1 MTARAKKDPPLD
13 ARRVLV
19 VSPQPF
25 YEDRGTP
32 IAILQLL
39 TALTSLGYQADLLT
53 YPIGASPELP
63 GVRYFRSANPLGF
76 RSVPV
81 GFSFRKLV
89 LDTTI
94 VVSLFQ
100 RVRRDRYDVIHAVE
114 EGAYPAAIA
123 ARWLRVPLVYDMASS
138 LPEQLTRHWLL
149 GTRPV
154 QQVLRACER
163 WLLQRAEQVIAST
176 GLAGK
181 VAAVAPDAAVREW
194 TFCAQPRP
202 AVTQATSSA
211 IRRELELGPADRV
224 VMYAGTF
231 AQYQGV
237 DLLLQAAAELCKSRE
252 DVSFVLVGG
261 YPGEQESVRRAV
273 GDLGLDARV
282 RVLGR
287 RSREETALMLQ
298 IADVVTS
305 PRRFGGNFPLKIFDY
320 MEAGRPIVATDIP
333 THRMV
338 LDERCAV
345 LTPSSPSCLAEGIAR
360 LLDNADLATDLTAA
374 ASEVAAERFG
384 WRAFVSLVADLYVD
398 ALASAQAPGAVN
410 RPQPAGGRA
419 VAAGGAEQ

>member
-1 MTARAKKDPPLD
+1 
-13 ARRVLV
+13 V

-39 TALTSLGYQADLLT
+39 TALTSLDYQADLLT

-63 GVRYFRSANPLGF
+63 GVRYFRCANPLGF

-89 LDTTI
+89 LDAAI
-94 VVSLFQ
+94 VVSLVE

-114 EGAYPAAIA
+114 EGAYPAALA
-123 ARWLRVPLVYDMASS
+123 ARWLGVPLVYDMASS
-138 LPEQLTRHWLL
+138 LPEQLGRHWFL
-149 GTRPV
+149 GTRPM
-154 QQVLRACER
+154 QRMLQTFER
-163 WLLQRAEQVIAST
+163 WLLRRAEQVVAST
-176 GLAGK
+176 GLADK
-181 VAAVAPDAAVREW
+181 VAAVAPHTSVREW

-202 AVTQATSSA
+202 TMTAATTAAV
-211 IRRELELGPADRV
+211 RRELELSPTDRV
-224 VMYAGTF
+224 VMYTGTF
-231 AQYQGV
+231 AEYQGI
-237 DLLLQAAAELCKSRE
+237 DLLLEAAAELCAARD
-252 DVSFVLVGG
+252 DVSFVLLGG
-261 YPGEQESVRRAV
+261 YPGEQQTVRRRV
-273 GDLGLDARV
+273 IDLGIDARV

-287 RSREETALMLQ
+287 RSRQETSLMLQ

-345 LTPSSPSCLAEGIAR
+345 LTRSSPSCLADGIAR
-360 LLDNADLATDLTAA
+360 LLDDADFAADLTAA
-374 ASEVAAERFG
+374 ASAVAAERFG
-384 WRAFVSLVADLYVD
+384 WCAFVRLVSNLYAD
-398 ALASAQAPGAVN
+398 ALGSARTDAASAALPPISG
-410 RPQPAGGRA
+410 A
-419 VAAGGAEQ
+419 VAAGGADR